1 MRSLLPCLILLPLCL
16 TPTLRASAQPARPAQ
31 PSPCQGLADATFASE
46 CQKLAGSHRLL
57 PQVVAVCGRLS
68 PAPVAL
74 KCLQVV
80 ADRQYSAD
88 AIDWCSRRPSGEDV
102 VQCFTLTGGNN
113 RPLEPMASSPPAAP
127 PARSSAPAPSPSP
140 QTAATEISRRPL
152 PTAAGPRGPQ
162 APGPEVMQP
171 AGHRPPPST
180 LDRVGNDIRSVV
192 EPPGNDWLERVG
204 RDVRGGAQTVGGA
217 LKPRPQNDPAY
228 GPGSPPPAASQPPA
242 TSPPR

>member
-113 RPLEPMASSPPAAP
+113 RLLEPVASPLPAAP
-127 PARSSAPAPSPSP
+127 PPQASAPAASPST

-152 PTAAGPRGPQ
+152 PTAAGPRGPH

-217 LKPRPQNDPAY
+217 LKPRPENDPAY